1 MCVTKLFLGYHS
13 CLFILGRELMIDQST
28 DIIQVQF
35 SEPMSFY
42 RNLSKGLLTGAK
54 MTQRELHHQRPSHF
68 LLSICSFGQ
77 FSFGT
82 ISSQES
88 PLFETVINK
97 RCTIAYDHWV
107 GQHPPKPLLLLLPVI
122 CTLTAVP
129 IAHVRAHT
137 GMHTLHYSHIS
148 KTTLVQTRLKV
159 PQPLQFPSC
168 LLPLVLFYLQPPT
181 LCFAFH
187 AASERK
193 KNLIISDLEAFNA
206 LPYYM
211 SCPLPA
217 CYSIT
222 REFGVWFTCQR

>member
-1 MCVTKLFLGYHS
+1 MNQWVSTGIWVRGYSQEPKWLKENCITKGHPIFCFLF
-13 CLFILGRELMIDQST
+13 
-28 DIIQVQF
+28 V
-35 SEPMSFY
+35 
-42 RNLSKGLLTGAK
+42 LLD
-54 MTQRELHHQRPSHF
+54 SF
-68 LLSICSFGQ
+68 LLVPSLHKNLLCLQ
-77 FSFGT
+77 T
-82 ISSQES
+82 M
-88 PLFETVINK
+88 INK
-97 RCTIAYDHWV
+97 RCTIVYDHWI
-107 GQHPPKPLLLLLPVI
+107 GQHSPKPLLLLLPVI

-168 LLPLVLFYLQPPT
+168 LLPLVLSYLQPPS

-211 SCPLPA
+211 SCPLPT

-222 REFGVWFTCQR
+222 REFGAWFACQR